1 MGEFWSMTDRG
12 PKYIFWNDT
21 YIYRLAAYLSH
32 VWGRRF
38 AAAEA
43 FTSQPHNGGRWL
55 TTPFQVKSQGD
66 VVYARGINRFVYH
79 RYVHQPWADDRY
91 LPGMTMGRWG
101 MHLDRTQT
109 WWHLAPSLFSYQSRC
124 QWMLQEGRFVAD
136 VLYWNGEEAPNMGKS
151 RLGYPYP
158 DDCRWNENIVH
169 GRREFCISEIPQ
181 WVRDGRTSP
190 TGRHTFTTFKHW
202 TKDDELLPS
211 GLIGPV
217 VIRFGEVYTSVRGG
231 RNTSAKFCTADP

>member
-1 MGEFWSMTDRG
+1 MLDLGEVRECAEVKVNGMSFPALWKPPYRVDITDAIRRVG
-12 PKYIFWNDT
+12 DNAPYQGGCQNG
-21 YIYRLAAYLSH
+21 RAACPQ
-32 VWGRRF
+32 
-38 AAAEA
+38 AAADVIDLEIKVA
-43 FTSQPHNGGRWL
+43 NLWPNRL
-55 TTPFQVKSQGD
+55 IGD
-66 VVYARGINRFVYH
+66 DAL
-79 RYVHQPWADDRY
+79 Y
-91 LPGMTMGRWG
+91 L
-101 MHLDRTQT
+101 
-109 WWHLAPSLFSYQSRC
+109 
-124 QWMLQEGRFVAD
+124 
-136 VLYWNGEEAPNMGKS
+136 
-151 RLGYPYP
+151 